1 MAEITAYP
9 VGTPIASDLVLGT
22 ELADPNVAGDTNKTR
37 NFTIQQITDI
47 ATNTG
52 TLGYTVYSGIISQ
65 AGSGAAPTVT
75 VLQNTITGTMTWA
88 RTGAGIYTLTNSGT
102 PFTDLKTLVFINGG
116 SVVGSV
122 VEWEWTSTS
131 VVTIKTGGVD
141 TKMTKGAIEIRVY
154 S

>member
-9 VGTPIASDLVLGT
+9 IGTPIASDLVLGT

-65 AGSGAAPTVT
+65 ATTAAPTVT
-75 VLQNTITGTMTWA
+75 VLQNTITGVMTWA
-88 RTGAGIYTLTNSGT
+88 RTGAGTYTITSSGT
-102 PFTDLKTLVFINGG
+102 PFTDLKTIVFINGG
-116 SVVGSV
+116 SIVGSV

-131 VVTIKTGGVD
+131 VVTIKTNGTD

>member
-37 NFTIQQITDI
+37 NFTIKQIADL

-65 AGSGAAPTVT
+65 ATTAAPTVT

-88 RTGAGIYTLTNSGT
+88 RTGAGVYTLTNSGT

-116 SVVGSV
+116 SVAGSV

-131 VVTIKTGGVD
+131 VVTIKTNGAD

>member
-9 VGTPIASDLVLGT
+9 VGTPTASDLVLGT

-37 NFTIQQITDI
+37 NFTIQQIVDL

-65 AGSGAAPTVT
+65 VTTSAPTVT

-88 RTGAGIYTLTNSGT
+88 RTGAGVYTLTNSGT
-102 PFTDLKTLVFINGG
+102 PFTNLKTMVFVNVGDGEPNQMIMWTRTSSSVITLKTNGADDRI
-116 SVVGSV
+116 
-122 VEWEWTSTS
+122 TA
-131 VVTIKTGGVD
+131 
-141 TKMTKGAIEIRVY
+141 GALEIRVY

>member
-37 NFTIQQITDI
+37 NFTIQQIADL

-65 AGSGAAPTVT
+65 VTTSAPTVT

-88 RTGAGIYTLTNSGT
+88 RTGAGVYTLTNSGT

-116 SVVGSV
+116 SVAGSV

-131 VVTIKTGGVD
+131 VVTIKTNGAD

>member
-1 MAEITAYP
+1 MAEITSYP
-9 VGTPIASDLVLGT
+9 IGTPIASDLVLGT

-65 AGSGAAPTVT
+65 ATTAVPTVT
-75 VLQNTITGTMTWA
+75 VLQNTITGIMTWG
-88 RTGAGIYTLTNSGT
+88 RTGAGVYTLTNSGT
-102 PFTDLKTLVFINGG
+102 PFTNLKTLVFINGG

-122 VEWEWTSTS
+122 VEWECTSTS
-131 VVTIKTGGVD
+131 VITIETGGADV
-141 TKMTKGAIEIRVY
+141 KMTKGAIEIRVY

>member
-37 NFTIQQITDI
+37 NFTIKQIADL

-65 AGSGAAPTVT
+65 VTTSAPTVT

-88 RTGAGIYTLTNSGT
+88 RSGAGTYTLTNSGT
-102 PFTDLKTLVFINGG
+102 SFTDLKTLVFINGG
-116 SVVGSV
+116 SVAGSV

-131 VVTIKTGGVD
+131 VVTIKTNGAD

>member
-9 VGTPIASDLVLGT
+9 VGTPTASDLVLGT

-52 TLGYTVYSGIISQ
+52 TLGYTLYSGIISQ
-65 AGSGAAPTVT
+65 VTGAPTVT

-88 RTGAGIYTLTNSGT
+88 RTSAGVYTVTNSGT
-102 PFTDLKTLVFINGG
+102 PFTNLKTMVFVNVGDGEPNQMIMWTRTSSSVITLKTNGADDRI
-116 SVVGSV
+116 
-122 VEWEWTSTS
+122 TA
-131 VVTIKTGGVD
+131 
-141 TKMTKGAIEIRVY
+141 GALEIRVY